1 MKKRMFQFILLALVL
16 SIIAN
21 PSLAVDSAKDGAY
34 LWFNTLLPSL
44 LPFLILSELFISSG
58 FVEVFGKLLGN
69 IMKPIFNV
77 PGSGAFPLLVSSIS
91 GYPIGAKLT
100 SDLRKNKYINKTEA
114 NRLISFTSTSGPLF
128 ILGSI
133 LIGMLNMPE
142 LGTLM
147 ILPHYLGTITV
158 GIIFRFYK
166 RSANPQ
172 SSVSITHPQA
182 KEANIKN
189 TNLEIDSIG
198 KLISRSVKQSMDS
211 IILIGGFII
220 LYSVIIEILLASK
233 FMIKITS
240 ILSYYTKIDITIIEA
255 ILSGFIELTTGCKK
269 ISSVNM
275 NPLYKIMILNSLIAW
290 SGLSILSQAISFISQ
305 TDINIK
311 LYVFSKFL
319 HSIFASIYTYII
331 YLLRFKDI
339 AIPSSNITTINENF
353 NFNNWI
359 YNISLSTKLSLSI
372 CILFIIFSLLIKKL
386 FLDSK

>member
-1 MKKRMFQFILLALVL
+1 
-16 SIIAN
+16 
-21 PSLAVDSAKDGAY
+21 
-34 LWFNTLLPSL
+34 
-44 LPFLILSELFISSG
+44 LILSELFISSG

-77 PGSGAFPLLVSSIS
+77 PGSGAFPLLVNSIS

-290 SGLSILSQAISFISQ
+290 SGLSILSQDISFISQ

>member
-166 RSANPQ
+166 RSA
-172 SSVSITHPQA
+172 
-182 KEANIKN
+182 
-189 TNLEIDSIG
+189 
-198 KLISRSVKQSMDS
+198 
-211 IILIGGFII
+211 
-220 LYSVIIEILLASK
+220 
-233 FMIKITS
+233 
-240 ILSYYTKIDITIIEA
+240 
-255 ILSGFIELTTGCKK
+255 
-269 ISSVNM
+269 
-275 NPLYKIMILNSLIAW
+275 
-290 SGLSILSQAISFISQ
+290 
-305 TDINIK
+305 
-311 LYVFSKFL
+311 
-319 HSIFASIYTYII
+319 
-331 YLLRFKDI
+331 
-339 AIPSSNITTINENF
+339 
-353 NFNNWI
+353 
-359 YNISLSTKLSLSI
+359 
-372 CILFIIFSLLIKKL
+372 
-386 FLDSK
+386 